1 MKILIT
7 APSLDETRNVS
18 GISTIVRQ
26 IIEHG
31 RSEFH
36 HFTAGREDGERSG
49 TKWAIK
55 QALLPFR
62 FAAKTVV
69 FRPDVI
75 HINTALTDRSIIRDA
90 ALATAAKMAGRKLI
104 VAVHGGRYLIEEF
117 KSKRL
122 ESVAGTM
129 LAKANS
135 VIVYSDFEK
144 SHLLRRWPKLN
155 IDTLPNAIPLEN
167 AALVPRNNPVPVIT
181 FFGRMHESKGLHEV
195 IEACKTLVASGFK
208 FQFRAF
214 GEGPLREFFVDA
226 MTSYL
231 GDRFYY
237 GGIISGE
244 QKWRVLGE
252 SDIFVLPSRYG
263 EGLPMAMLE
272 AMATGCIVIVGDVA
286 SVSTVVSDG
295 TNGYLV
301 KPNDASGLASKLK
314 VVLDDKLEW
323 GTIRE
328 NAVATVR
335 SKFEIKAYIDKLE
348 KIYES
353 TTG

>member
-31 RSEFH
+31 RGEFY

-49 TKWAIK
+49 PKWMLK
-55 QALLPFR
+55 QAILPAS
-62 FAAKTVV
+62 FALKTITL
-69 FRPDVI
+69 RPDVV
-75 HINTALTDRSIIRDA
+75 HINTALTDRSILRDA
-90 ALATAAKMAGRKLI
+90 GLVTTAKLAGRKVV
-104 VAVHGGRYLIEEF
+104 VAVHGGKYLIEDFES
-117 KSKRL
+117 KSL
-122 ESVAGTM
+122 EGIAGKM

-144 SHLLRRWPKLN
+144 GHIARRWPSIN
-155 IDTLPNAIPLEN
+155 IETLANAIPLEN
-167 AALVPRNNPVPVIT
+167 AFLRDRNNRVPVVV
-181 FFGRMHESKGLHEV
+181 FFGRMHESKGLHEL
-195 IEACKTLVASGFK
+195 IEACRSLIANGFK
-208 FQFRAF
+208 FEFRAY
-214 GEGPLREFFVDA
+214 GEGPIREYFVSEMETA
-226 MTSYL
+226 L
-231 GDRFYY
+231 GDRFHY
-237 GGIISGE
+237 GGVISGDE
-244 QKWRVLGE
+244 KWRVLGE
-252 SDIFVLPSRYG
+252 ADIFVLPSRYG

-286 SVSTVVSDG
+286 SVSTVISDG

-301 KPNDASGLASKLK
+301 TPYDAPGLASKMK

-323 GTIRE
+323 ATIRE
-328 NAVATVR
+328 NAVATVIN
-335 SKFEIKAYIDKLE
+335 KFEITAYIDKLE

-353 TTG
+353 TR